1 MTELEKLG
9 SQIKVLKTRLNNKY
23 IEIEQL
29 QNQLQKAQV
38 EAQCKILCELK
49 ERLQK
54 YIWQKNI
61 PEAMFNQEIETLIFE
76 LKKGVN
82 DDSKR

>member
-1 MTELEKLG
+1 MTE
-9 SQIKVLKTRLNNKY
+9 KV
-23 IEIEQL
+23 E
-29 QNQLQKAQV
+29 QLQKAQV

-61 PEAMFNQEIETLIFE
+61 PEVMFNQEVEALIFE
-76 LKKGVN
+76 LMSKCNFRKGVN

>member
-1 MTELEKLG
+1 MTE
-9 SQIKVLKTRLNNKY
+9 KV
-23 IEIEQL
+23 E
-29 QNQLQKAQV
+29 QLQKAQV

-61 PEAMFNQEIETLIFE
+61 PEVMFNQEVETLIFE
-76 LKKGVN
+76 LMSKCNFRKGVN